1 MKKGPYY
8 IPETVMDV
16 LTDRER
22 HIFKARRISKPP
34 VPLSTLAKE
43 LGISRERVRQLEKQ
57 AIEKL
62 ENPPGHRF
70 RLLRHLWT
78 RKIRGKSTGL
88 STATQQIVESGRNAW
103 HRIKSSSRMRQN
115 YRDWQ
120 AVSDALQIGEDLAQE
135 LAGGTDRGGAY
146 SRLVGAWFRENEM
159 SDITSAVRA
168 WCREIRRNQIEIEA
182 WRNSLPAE
190 QRAKLNHPRT
200 VLEHWKRAKSI
211 SLSEQLKAWATS
223 GSMVSATELLERLK
237 ALYSTSHDASLPSE
251 QQRKA
256 SRDFERAIDEWV
268 KHNPEQFAEQY
279 LREHLPPEVADAVL
293 QRLAARPQ

>member
-1 MKKGPYY
+1 VEPSGRGLRMTKKAPYY
-8 IPETVMDV
+8 IPEAVMDV

-22 HIFKARRISKPP
+22 HIFKARRIARPP
-34 VPLSTLAKE
+34 VPLSALAKE

-62 ENPPGHRF
+62 ENPSSQILQHM
-70 RLLRHLWT
+70 WT
-78 RKIRGKSTGL
+78 IKIRKKSTGL
-88 STATQQIVESGRNAW
+88 STGTQQIVEAGRNAW
-103 HRIKSSSRMRQN
+103 LRIKSSSRMRQN

-146 SRLVGAWFRENEM
+146 SRLVGAWLRENEM
-159 SDITSAVRA
+159 SDITPAVRA

-182 WRNSLPAE
+182 WRNSLPAD

-211 SLSEQLKAWATS
+211 SLSEQPHRGA
-223 GSMVSATELLERLK
+223 
-237 ALYSTSHDASLPSE
+237 
-251 QQRKA
+251 
-256 SRDFERAIDEWV
+256 
-268 KHNPEQFAEQY
+268 
-279 LREHLPPEVADAVL
+279 
-293 QRLAARPQ
+293 